1 MFDLPTILK
10 PTATLHDRAL
20 EQAMHKGKPDLI
32 PIANLMNPDTCP
44 ADLLMHLAWSL
55 SVDVWDGA
63 WSIGTQRDV
72 IKQSLPIHLINGTL
86 RAAKDALAS
95 AGYGDA
101 EVIERYGWEVYDG
114 SDTHDGSASYA
125 LPDHWAEYRIRLSR
139 PITIEQAAQVREILE
154 TVAPARSHLKALDFT
169 EALNIHNARI
179 THDGQFT
186 HGVA

>member
-10 PTATLHDRAL
+10 PNATEHDRAL
-20 EQAMHKGKPDLI
+20 EQAIRKGKPDLT
-32 PIANLMNPDTCP
+32 PIAKLMNPETCP
-44 ADLLMHLAWSL
+44 ADLLMHLAWSF

-63 WSIGTQRDV
+63 WSEGTKREV
-72 IKQSLPIHLINGTL
+72 IKQSLPVHRVKGTL
-86 RAAKDALAS
+86 RAVKDALAA

-101 EVIERYGWEVYDG
+101 EVIERYGWEFYDG
-114 SDTHDGSASYA
+114 TAAHDGSITYA
-125 LPDHWAEYRIRLSR
+125 EADHWAEYRILLAR
-139 PITIEQAAQVREILE
+139 PITIEQAAQVRAILE

-169 EALNIHNARI
+169 EALNTYNARI